1 MLHQRY
7 LKLIKPNP
15 GVTKMR
21 KLGFLSDKTHSFC
34 VKEESRV
41 TPEHCPRCFKAK
53 LKNDENYSNCP
64 SCADSE
70 KRDFLEWRARIWK
83 YLDGDKIFSVKAF

>member
-41 TPEHCPRCFKAK
+41 TPEHCPGCFKAK
-53 LKNDENYSNCP
+53 LKNDENYSNGP
-64 SCADSE
+64 SSARQRE
-70 KRDFLEWRARIWK
+70 TKFLRTVEREFENI
-83 YLDGDKIFSVKAF
+83 